1 VKKYLLDTNVLLRFL
16 LDDHPELSRAAARL
30 FQQAADEK
38 CLLIL
43 TDLGIAEAVWVLT
56 SYYKIERQKV
66 AESLAK
72 LLLKA
77 GVQCPTLEPVL
88 DALARFKATNCD
100 FFDCYLAAQ
109 AANSGVA
116 IASFDKDLRKF
127 EDASL
132 WDAEAE
138 MREG

>member
-16 LDDHPELSRAAARL
+16 LDDHPELSRAAAGL
-30 FQQAADEK
+30 FQQATDEK

-43 TDLGIAEAVWVLT
+43 TELGIAQAVWALT
-56 SYYKIERQKV
+56 TFYKLERQKV

-72 LLLKA
+72 LLIKA
-77 GVQCPTLEPVL
+77 GVHCPTLEPAL

-109 AANSGVA
+109 AASSGVA

-132 WDAEAE
+132 WDPEA
-138 MREG
+138 

>member
-1 VKKYLLDTNVLLRFL
+1 MKKYLLDTNVLLRFL
-16 LDDHPELSRAAARL
+16 LDDHPELSVAAGRL

-43 TDLGIAEAVWVLT
+43 TYLGIAEAVWVLT

-77 GVQCPTLEPVL
+77 GVQCPSLEPVL

-100 FFDCYLAAQ
+100 FSDCYLAAQ
-109 AANSGVA
+109 AASSAVA
-116 IASFDKDLRKF
+116 IASFDSDLRKF

-132 WDAEAE
+132 WDPEA
-138 MREG
+138 

>member
-16 LDDHPELSRAAARL
+16 LDDHVELPRAAARL
-30 FQQAADEK
+30 FQQAVDEK

-43 TDLGIAEAVWVLT
+43 TDIGIAEAVWVLT
-56 SYYKIERQKV
+56 SYYKLEREKV

-109 AANSGVA
+109 AASSGVA
-116 IASFDKDLRKF
+116 IASFDKDFRKF

-138 MREG
+138 

>member
-1 VKKYLLDTNVLLRFL
+1 MKKYLVDTNVLLRFL
-16 LDDHPELSRAAARL
+16 LDDHPEPSVAAARL

-56 SYYKIERQKV
+56 SYYKLERQKV

-77 GVQCPTLEPVL
+77 GVQCPSLEPYWYPSSW
-88 DALARFKATNCD
+88 N
-100 FFDCYLAAQ
+100 
-109 AANSGVA
+109 
-116 IASFDKDLRKF
+116 
-127 EDASL
+127 
-132 WDAEAE
+132 
-138 MREG
+138 

>member
-1 VKKYLLDTNVLLRFL
+1 MKKYLLDTNVLLRFL

-56 SYYKIERQKV
+56 SYYKLERQKV

-77 GVQCPTLEPVL
+77 GVLCPSLESVL

-109 AANSGVA
+109 AASSGVA
-116 IASFDKDLRKF
+116 IASFDSDLRKF

-132 WDAEAE
+132 WDPEA
-138 MREG
+138 

>member
-1 VKKYLLDTNVLLRFL
+1 MKKYLLDTNVLLRFL
-16 LDDHPELSRAAARL
+16 LDDHAELSRAAAGL
-30 FQQAADEK
+30 FQQAADGK

-56 SYYKIERQKV
+56 SYYKLERQKV

-72 LLLKA
+72 VIVKA
-77 GVQCPTLEPVL
+77 GIQCPALEPVL

-109 AANSGVA
+109 AAASGVA
-116 IASFDKDLRKF
+116 IASFDKDSKKF

-132 WDAEAE
+132 WDPEALNE
-138 MREG
+138 QG

>member
-16 LDDHPELSRAAARL
+16 LDDHPELSVAAARL

-56 SYYKIERQKV
+56 SYYKLERQKV

-72 LLLKA
+72 FLLKA
-77 GVQCPTLEPVL
+77 GVQCPSLEPVL
-88 DALARFKATNCD
+88 DALSRFKATNCD

-109 AANSGVA
+109 AASSGVA
-116 IASFDKDLRKF
+116 IASFDSDLRKF

-132 WDAEAE
+132 WDPEA
-138 MREG
+138 

>member
-16 LDDHPELSRAAARL
+16 LDDHPELSVAAARL

-56 SYYKIERQKV
+56 SYYKLERQKV

-77 GVQCPTLEPVL
+77 GVQCPSLEPVL
-88 DALARFKATNCD
+88 GALSRFKATNCD
-100 FFDCYLAAQ
+100 FFQCYLAAQ
-109 AANSGVA
+109 AASSGVA
-116 IASFDKDLRKF
+116 IASFDSDLRKF

-132 WDAEAE
+132 WDPEA
-138 MREG
+138 

>member
-1 VKKYLLDTNVLLRFL
+1 MKKYLLDTNVLLRFL
-16 LDDHPELSRAAARL
+16 LDDHLELSRATARL

-43 TDLGIAEAVWVLT
+43 ADLCIAEAVWVLT

-66 AESLAK
+66 ADSLAK

-77 GVQCPTLEPVL
+77 GVQCPSLEPVL

-100 FFDCYLAAQ
+100 FFDCYLAGQ
-109 AANSGVA
+109 AVSSGIA
-116 IASFDKDLRKF
+116 IASFDKDFRKF

-138 MREG
+138 

>member
-1 VKKYLLDTNVLLRFL
+1 VRKYLLDTNVLLRFL
-16 LDDHPELSRAAARL
+16 LDDHPELSRAASGL
-30 FQQAADEK
+30 FQQAAAGK

-56 SYYKIERQKV
+56 SYYKLEREKV

-72 LLLKA
+72 LLVKA
-77 GVQCPTLEPVL
+77 GVHCPTLEPVF

-109 AANSGVA
+109 AASSGVA
-116 IASFDKDLRKF
+116 IASFDSDLRKF
-127 EDASL
+127 EDVSL
-132 WDAEAE
+132 WDPEA
-138 MREG
+138 

>member
-1 VKKYLLDTNVLLRFL
+1 MKKYLLDTNVLLRFL
-16 LDDHPELSRAAARL
+16 LDDHPELSGAATRL
-30 FQQAADEK
+30 FQEAADEK

-43 TDLGIAEAVWVLT
+43 TDLCIAEAVWVLT

-66 AESLAK
+66 ADSLAK

-77 GVQCPTLEPVL
+77 GVQCPSLEPVL
-88 DALARFKATNCD
+88 DALVRFKATNCD

-109 AANSGVA
+109 AASSGVA
-116 IASFDKDLRKF
+116 IASFDNDLRKF

-132 WDAEAE
+132 WDPEA
-138 MREG
+138 

>member
-1 VKKYLLDTNVLLRFL
+1 MLDTNVLLRFL
-16 LDDHPELSRAAARL
+16 LDDHPELSRAAAAL

-43 TDLGIAEAVWVLT
+43 TDLGIAEAIWVLT
-56 SYYKIERQKV
+56 SYYKLERQKV
-66 AESLAK
+66 SESLAK
-72 LLLKA
+72 LLLQA

-88 DALARFKATNCD
+88 DALARFKATDCD

-109 AANSGVA
+109 AASSGVA

-132 WDAEAE
+132 WDAEA
-138 MREG
+138 

>member
-1 VKKYLLDTNVLLRFL
+1 MKKYLLDTNVLLRFL
-16 LDDHPELSRAAARL
+16 LDDHPELSRTAAGL
-30 FQQAADEK
+30 FQQAADQK

-56 SYYKIERQKV
+56 SFYKLERQKV
-66 AESLAK
+66 AESIAK

-77 GVQCPTLEPVL
+77 GVYCPTLEPVL

-109 AANSGVA
+109 AASSGVA

-132 WDAEAE
+132 WDPEA
-138 MREG
+138 

>member
-1 VKKYLLDTNVLLRFL
+1 MKKYLLDTNVLLRFL
-16 LDDHPELSRAAARL
+16 LDDHPELSRAAAGL
-30 FQQAADEK
+30 FQQAVDEK

-43 TDLGIAEAVWVLT
+43 TDLGIAEIVWVLT
-56 SYYKIERQKV
+56 SFYKLERQIV

-77 GVQCPTLEPVL
+77 GVHCPTLEPVL

-109 AANSGVA
+109 AASSGIA

-132 WDAEAE
+132 WDPEA
-138 MREG
+138 

>member
-1 VKKYLLDTNVLLRFL
+1 MRRCDAALTDCNDVEF
-16 LDDHPELSRAAARL
+16 SRAAARL

-56 SYYKIERQKV
+56 SFYKLERQKV

-72 LLLKA
+72 LLIKA
-77 GVQCPTLEPVL
+77 GVHCPTLEPVL

-100 FFDCYLAAQ
+100 FFLPEYTPAPP
-109 AANSGVA
+109 NSLQRA
-116 IASFDKDLRKF
+116 
-127 EDASL
+127 
-132 WDAEAE
+132 
-138 MREG
+138 

>member
-16 LDDHPELSRAAARL
+16 LDDHPELSGAAACL
-30 FQQAADEK
+30 FQEAADEK

-56 SYYKIERQKV
+56 SYYKLERQKV

-77 GVQCPTLEPVL
+77 GVQCPSLERVL

-109 AANSGVA
+109 AASSAVA
-116 IASFDKDLRKF
+116 IASFDSDLRKF

-132 WDAEAE
+132 WDPEA
-138 MREG
+138 

>member
-16 LDDHPELSRAAARL
+16 LDDHPEPSVAARL

-43 TDLGIAEAVWVLT
+43 TDLCIAEAVWMLT
-56 SYYKIERQKV
+56 SYYKLERQKV

-77 GVQCPTLEPVL
+77 GVQCPSLEPVL

-109 AANSGVA
+109 AAGSGVA
-116 IASFDKDLRKF
+116 IASFDSDLRKF

-132 WDAEAE
+132 WDPEA
-138 MREG
+138 

>member
-43 TDLGIAEAVWVLT
+43 TDLCIAEAGWVLT

-66 AESLAK
+66 ADSLAK

-77 GVQCPTLEPVL
+77 GVQCPSLEPVL

-100 FFDCYLAAQ
+100 FFDCYLATQ
-109 AANSGVA
+109 AASSGIA
-116 IASFDKDLRKF
+116 IASFDKDFRKF

-138 MREG
+138 

>member
-1 VKKYLLDTNVLLRFL
+1 MKKYLLDTNVLLRFL
-16 LDDHPELSRAAARL
+16 LDDHPELSKAAAGL
-30 FQQAADEK
+30 FQQAADGK

-56 SYYKIERQKV
+56 SFYKLERQKV

-72 LLLKA
+72 LLIKA
-77 GVQCPTLEPVL
+77 GVHCPTLEPVL

-109 AANSGVA
+109 AASSGVA
-116 IASFDKDLRKF
+116 IASFDKDFRKF

-132 WDAEAE
+132 WDPEA
-138 MREG
+138 

>member
-16 LDDHPELSRAAARL
+16 LDDHPEPSVAAAGL
-30 FQQAADEK
+30 FQQAVDEK

-66 AESLAK
+66 ADSLAK

-77 GVQCPTLEPVL
+77 GVQCPSLEPVL

-109 AANSGVA
+109 AASSGVA
-116 IASFDKDLRKF
+116 IASFDSDLRKF

-132 WDAEAE
+132 WDPEA
-138 MREG
+138 